1 MVQLLFRAKYLLP
14 AEKWDEP
21 ELAPISTEQIVLPII
36 FLCGGLFF
44 GLLSFLLEK
53 WGQGFLKRGTGSD
66 SDTGSDTGT
75 DHTGSGSDT
84 GTDMAVTS
92 HEAWSDIPRIVNK
105 ASS

>member
-21 ELAPISTEQIVLPII
+21 ELAPISPEQIVLPIL

-44 GLLSFLLEK
+44 GLLSFLLETR
-53 WGQGFLKRGTGSD
+53 GLGFLKRGRGTD
-66 SDTGSDTGT
+66 SD
-75 DHTGSGSDT
+75 TGSGSDT

-92 HEAWSDIPRIVNK
+92 DEAWSDIPRNVNK
-105 ASS
+105 DSSWSMDKRN

>member
-21 ELAPISTEQIVLPII
+21 ELAPISTEQIVLPIL

-66 SDTGSDTGT
+66 SDTGS
-75 DHTGSGSDT
+75 GSDT

-105 ASS
+105 DSSWSMDKKN